1 MEKLP
6 GALSKPQKAL
16 MKNREIY
23 LIPKST
29 ATLTQS
35 RLLTMLL
42 QPQRQKGS
50 ELAQRWSLTRAHGA
64 TTGRRWRRGFGAI
77 KISDAVWK
85 SARSLERVVVE
96 KNRAFA
102 FLGTF
107 NAANHQL
114 PLIVRFVQ
122 SSAQR
127 PWNLWLQN
135 STTAIRRFG
144 RRLTPHL

>member
-16 MKNREIY
+16 MKNRELY

-35 RLLTMLL
+35 GLLAMLL
-42 QPQRQKGS
+42 QRQRQKGS
-50 ELAQRWSLTRAHGA
+50 ELAQPWSLTRAHGA

-85 SARSLERVVVE
+85 SARSLERVVVK

-107 NAANHQL
+107 TRRSRTTVDRALCSIFGATAVELVAAKFYYSN
-114 PLIVRFVQ
+114 
-122 SSAQR
+122 SA
-127 PWNLWLQN
+127 
-135 STTAIRRFG
+135 I
-144 RRLTPHL
+144 

>member
-35 RLLTMLL
+35 GLLAMLL
-42 QPQRQKGS
+42 QRQRQKGS
-50 ELAQRWSLTRAHGA
+50 ELAQPCSLTRAHGA

-85 SARSLERVVVE
+85 SARSCRCKILLQQFGDLNSIQRG
-96 KNRAFA
+96 AFE
-102 FLGTF
+102 
-107 NAANHQL
+107 QL
-114 PLIVRFVQ
+114 IAGDPKR
-122 SSAQR
+122 
-127 PWNLWLQN
+127 
-135 STTAIRRFG
+135 
-144 RRLTPHL
+144 

>member
-1 MEKLP
+1 MISPKGLRSHMEKLP

-35 RLLTMLL
+35 GLLAMLL
-42 QPQRQKGS
+42 QRQRQKGS
-50 ELAQRWSLTRAHGA
+50 ELAQPCSLTRAHGA

-85 SARSLERVVVE
+85 SERSLERVVV
-96 KNRAFA
+96 KNRAFGH
-102 FLGTF
+102 LQRGD
-107 NAANHQL
+107 HQL

-127 PWNLWLQN
+127 PWNRAITCVSSQL
-135 STTAIRRFG
+135 STC
-144 RRLTPHL
+144 